1 MDERANIKNQD
12 FVDFQ
17 GGGKQMKGLK
27 IENKIVNFTKKSLLT
42 LLSCKVLKLY
52 ICKKRLVENVYCLS

>member
-1 MDERANIKNQD
+1 MKGQTLKQQD

-27 IENKIVNFTKKSLLT
+27 TEIKFFSFTNRSLLP
-42 LLSCKVLKLY
+42 
-52 ICKKRLVENVYCLS
+52 